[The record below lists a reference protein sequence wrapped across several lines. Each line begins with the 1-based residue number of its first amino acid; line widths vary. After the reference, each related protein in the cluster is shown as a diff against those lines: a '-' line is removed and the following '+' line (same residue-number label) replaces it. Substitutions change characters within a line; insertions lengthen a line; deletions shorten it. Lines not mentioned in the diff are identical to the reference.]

1 MTGVVFD
8 IVGGFSGTI
17 AGSGGNGDNGETSN
31 ARPVWVFAGTT
42 LIVAGLA
49 AGIYG
54 TSTILSARK
63 GQDTTNSKRP
73 EGEDASNDSV
83 TKAANAR
90 AASAPSI
97 VVPIIGATF

>member
-1 MTGVVFD
+1 M
-8 IVGGFSGTI
+8 
-17 AGSGGNGDNGETSN
+17 
-31 ARPVWVFAGTT
+31 WVFAGTT

-63 GQDTTNSKRP
+63 GADPTNTKRP
-73 EGEDASNDSV
+73 EGEEASNDSV
-83 TKAANAR
+83 TKAASAR

>member
-1 MTGVVFD
+1 
-8 IVGGFSGTI
+8 
-17 AGSGGNGDNGETSN
+17 
-31 ARPVWVFAGTT
+31 VWVFAGTT

-54 TSTILSARK
+54 TSTIISARK
-63 GQDTTNSKRP
+63 GSDTTNSTRP
-73 EGEDASNDSV
+73 EGDAASNDSV
-83 TKAANAR
+83 TKAAQAR